1 MQDLPPATFAPLKL
15 GLDYRPALV
24 NGEGIGRATRELVRA
39 LAALEAGDGPPAHL
53 GLFGWTLAAAR
64 FARHELGL
72 EGGALVRAKL
82 SRLRLPTRASKLLLP
97 WIGGADGVVGAG
109 TAASIFHHTQ
119 PARLPVRAAKQTTM
133 LWDAIYLDDEGQP
146 GGPWVEQR
154 TAESMA
160 ASARQAIADSTAIF
174 APTDFVRADLI
185 AKFGLA
191 PDKVITVGLG
201 CDHIQTPDLSSVP
214 TRPPFVLTVCRVDP
228 RKNHLNML
236 GAFERLV
243 HEGAPHHWIVAGPIG
258 WHYEEFEVALEDSP
272 AKERV
277 HWMRQVPETTL
288 LQLLATCDAFLFA
301 SHAEGFGLPPLEAMG
316 LGRPVVASNASCLPE
331 VLGEA
336 FQPVD
341 PNSPDAI
348 FEGLRAVLFDS
359 PRSQELRHLGP
370 LQAAKHTWNKAAK
383 AHLAA
388 WQSLARS

>member
-1 MQDLPPATFAPLKL
+1 MQDLPAATFAPLKL

-39 LAALEAGDGPPAHL
+39 LVALEAGDGPPAQL
-53 GLFGWTLAAAR
+53 GLFGWTLAAAK

-72 EGGALVRAKL
+72 DHGDLVQAKL

-97 WIGGADGVVGAG
+97 LLGGADGMVGAG
-109 TAASIFHHTQ
+109 TPRSIFHHTQ
-119 PARLPVRAAKQTTM
+119 PARLPVRAALQTTM
-133 LWDAIYLDDEGQP
+133 LWDAIYLDDEARP

-160 ASARQAIADSTAIF
+160 ASAREAIANSNAIF
-174 APTDFVRADLI
+174 APTDFVRDDLI

-191 PDKVITVGLG
+191 PEEVITVGLG
-201 CDHIQTPDLSSVP
+201 CDHIQAPDLTRLP

-228 RKNHLNML
+228 RKNHLGML

-243 HEGAPHHWIVAGPIG
+243 HEGAPHHWIVAGPLG
-258 WHYEEFEVALEDSP
+258 WHHEEFEVALEDSP

-277 HWMRQVPETTL
+277 HWLRQVPEPTL
-288 LQLLATCDAFLFA
+288 LDLLATCDAFLFA
-301 SHAEGFGLPPLEAMG
+301 SHAEGFGLPPLEAMA

-331 VLGEA
+331 VLGQAYEA
-336 FQPVD
+336 VD

-348 FEGLRAVLFDS
+348 FEGLRRVLFDS
-359 PRSQELRHLGP
+359 ARSQELRHLGP
-370 LQAAKHTWNKAAK
+370 MQAAKHTWSLSAK
-383 AHLAA
+383 AHRAA
-388 WQSLARS
+388 WQGLARS

>member
-39 LAALEAGDGPPAHL
+39 LIALEAGDGPPARL
-53 GLFGWTLAAAR
+53 GLFGWTLAAAK

-72 EGGALVRAKL
+72 EDGPLIQAKL
-82 SRLRLPTRASKLLLP
+82 SRLRLPSRVSQLLLP
-97 WIGGADGVVGAG
+97 LIGGADGVVGAG
-109 TAASIFHHTQ
+109 TSKSIFHHTQ
-119 PARLPVRAAKQTTM
+119 PARLPVRAALQTTM
-133 LWDAIYLDDEGQP
+133 LWDAIYLDADGQP

-160 ASARQAIADSTAIF
+160 ASAREAIASSNAIF
-174 APTDFVRADLI
+174 APTDFVRDDLI

-201 CDHIQTPDLSSVP
+201 CDHIRFPDLASVP

-236 GAFERLV
+236 AAFERLV
-243 HEGAPHHWIVAGPIG
+243 QEGAPHHWIVAGPVG
-258 WHYEEFEVALEDSP
+258 WHFEEFAVALEDSP
-272 AKERV
+272 ARERV
-277 HWMRQVPETTL
+277 QWLRQVPEVQL
-288 LQLLATCDAFLFA
+288 LELLATCDAFLFA

-316 LGRPVVASNASCLPE
+316 LGRPVIASNTSCLPE
-331 VLGEA
+331 VLGQAYE
-336 FQPVD
+336 PVD
-341 PNSPDAI
+341 PTSSDAI

-359 PRSQELRHLGP
+359 ARSQELRRLGP
-370 LQAAKHTWNKAAK
+370 LQADKHTWSQSAG
-383 AHLAA
+383 AHLTA
-388 WQSLARS
+388 WQGLARG